1 MNENAEQPTTL
12 PTISVAQLRMLE
24 GARALTDA
32 ELLQALIQFANTGSY
47 AARLLV
53 ESGTGTPLPEPE
65 PERHGE
71 APLPVDIHH
80 RAELRDALGK
90 IVAGKVSASLA
101 AVWRRRAAGLVL
113 LRVFVPGGEHRYRWQ
128 PFEWWQTWPQSPTI
142 ANALL
147 LLLEKPFRGKLCR
160 CGLAEC
166 GRFFF
171 AARPPKPDHAGQQRG
186 APVTEYCPGT
196 DHRMRAR
203 KIAARERMAKLRAD
217 RAKAKQSKRRRS

>member
-1 MNENAEQPTTL
+1 MDDAEQPITL

-24 GARALTDA
+24 GTRALTDA
-32 ELLQALIQFANTGSY
+32 ELVRALIQFANTGSY

-53 ESGTGTPLPEPE
+53 ESGAGAPLPESMPAR
-65 PERHGE
+65 PGE
-71 APLPVDIHH
+71 APVPVDIHH
-80 RAELRDALGK
+80 RAELCDALGM
-90 IVAGKVSASLA
+90 IVAGKVSASLGA
-101 AVWRRRAAGLVL
+101 LWRRRAAGLVL

-128 PFEWWQTWPQSPTI
+128 PFEWWQTWPQSASI

-147 LLLEKPFRGKLCR
+147 LLLEKPFRGQLCR

-171 AARPPKPDHAGQQRG
+171 AARPPKLDRDGHARG
-186 APVTEYCPGT
+186 APVRDYCPGT
-196 DHRMRAR
+196 DHRDRAR
-203 KIAARERMAKLRAD
+203 TIAARERMAKLRAD